1 MMTLSGATLYG
12 FDMMNWAMVI
22 SGKGPT
28 EGHGEVKIMADE
40 CGAPVLGWG
49 RVRSW
54 GMGLRWVC
62 VGDVRLPAQL
72 VGESVEGPRSRGCS
86 G

>member
-12 FDMMNWAMVI
+12 FEMMNWAMVI

-28 EGHGEVKIMADE
+28 EGHGEVKIMAAE
-40 CGAPVLGWG
+40 SGAPVLGG

-54 GMGLRWVC
+54 TRGLR
-62 VGDVRLPAQL
+62 R
-72 VGESVEGPRSRGCS
+72 
-86 G
+86 